1 MSIKVRERDV
11 ESYLVSHLEA
21 IGIQCVKF
29 SPEHRNGMP
38 DRLILLPD
46 QRCIWAELKTDTG
59 RHEELQ
65 KYQRRKL
72 EQSGQRVEV
81 IWTKKDADAL
91 INEIKQDIKKTS
103 TNP

>member
-1 MSIKVRERDV
+1 M

-21 IGIQCVKF
+21 IGIPCLKF

-38 DRLILLPD
+38 DRLILLPE

-59 RHEELQ
+59 RLEELQ

-72 EQSGQRVEV
+72 EQSGQRVEDV
-81 IWTKKDADAL
+81 WTKSDADKL
-91 INEIKQDIKKTS
+91 IEVMRPADAAAGHSPEKDK
-103 TNP
+103 